1 MGGPQYRLRRLIRAL
16 LPCHQSPRDAT
27 ALAKIE
33 RSTFEPEEGNSLI
46 KRDDSAVSPHFKVVH
61 QSDGRFHWELIN
73 PHGTPAARS
82 METFATEDEAAANAE
97 YARGLISSASIERS

>member
-1 MGGPQYRLRRLIRAL
+1 MR
-16 LPCHQSPRDAT
+16 
-27 ALAKIE
+27 
-33 RSTFEPEEGNSLI
+33 
-46 KRDDSAVSPHFKVVH
+46 RDDWAVSPHFKIVR

-97 YARGLISSASIERS
+97 YARGLIGSAPIERS